1 MKFKKILFIAL
12 AVLGFTNAVKAD
24 EGMWLPML
32 INKNY
37 DQMKRQGFKLT
48 PQDIYDINKGSLKD
62 AIVWFGGFCTGE
74 IVSEKGLVLTN
85 HHCGYDVIASK
96 STPQDNIL
104 DNGFWAKNLSEEKP
118 AEGLFV
124 SILVRMEDVT
134 AEVNAAT
141 KGLSGAERAA
151 KYAEVSKEIVSKA
164 TAGTGYE
171 AFVRDMFKGNQYFV
185 FVTEKF
191 TDIRLVGT
199 PPQSVGKFGGD
210 TDNWMWPRHTG
221 DFSMFRIY
229 AGKDN
234 KPATYS
240 KDNTPYKPKRSLA
253 VSLKG
258 VKDGDF
264 SMVFGYPGRTNRYEN
279 SYGIKLAIEK
289 VNPAIV
295 KLRDIRLKSW
305 KEQMDKSD
313 SVRLLL
319 SSEYANIANYWKYF
333 IGQTEQLKHLKVYDF
348 KKSEEAKFQS
358 WATNK
363 PEYASILADYGKA
376 YEAYTPYALYP
387 VYLSQGIFGA
397 SAISFARSFMAV
409 EAGLKAGKPDVATS
423 MKEQADEYYKSF
435 NLPSDKKILAGTLLA
450 FYNDIPKSQH
460 PAIISEILAKYG
472 SADPEEA
479 FKKYSNDLYATTM
492 FASKEKTEAFL
503 ATPELGKLQND
514 PAYQYVMAFISN
526 YREKFMKNVDAF
538 NATNTSLGQ
547 QYVKGIMAMNS
558 GKLMYPDANST
569 MRLTYGNIKAYAP
582 KDAVKYDFVTTIDG
596 VIEKYIPKDGE
607 FDLPANY
614 LELYKKKDYG
624 QYANEKG
631 QLIVGF
637 ISNNDITGGNSG
649 SPVLNGNGE
658 LIGLAFDG
666 NWEAM
671 SGDIVFDQKY
681 KRTICADIRYVLW
694 CIDKL
699 GNAPHIVKE
708 MKLIK

>member
-1 MKFKKILFIAL
+1 MKFKKVLLIAL
-12 AVLGFTNAVKAD
+12 AVIGFTNVVKAD

-48 PQDIYDINKGSLKD
+48 AKDIYDINKGSLKD

-74 IVSEKGLVLTN
+74 IVSDKGLILTN

-104 DNGFWAKNLSEEKP
+104 DNGFWAKSNADEKP

-124 SILVRMEDVT
+124 SFLVRMEDVT
-134 AEVNAAT
+134 AQVNEAT
-141 KGLSGAERAA
+141 KGLEGEEKAA
-151 KYAEVSKEIVSKA
+151 KYAEVSREITTKA
-164 TAGTGYE
+164 TAGTKYE

-185 FVTEKF
+185 FITEKY

-210 TDNWMWPRHTG
+210 TDNWIWPRHTG

-234 KPATYS
+234 KPADYS
-240 KDNTPYKPKRSLA
+240 KDNVPFTPKRSLA

-258 VKDGDF
+258 VKEGDF

-279 SYGIKLAIEK
+279 SYGIKLAVEK

-295 KLRDIRLKSW
+295 KLRDIRLKAW
-305 KEQMDKSD
+305 KEQMEKSD

-319 SSEYANIANYWKYF
+319 SADYANIANYWKYF
-333 IGQTEQLKHLKVYDF
+333 IGQTEQLKHLKVYDY
-348 KKSEEAKFQS
+348 KKTEEAKFQT
-358 WATNK
+358 WAADK
-363 PEYASILADYGKA
+363 PEYSSILADFGKA

-387 VYLSQGIFGA
+387 VYMSQGINGA
-397 SAISFARSFMAV
+397 SAIAFARSFMTV
-409 EAGLKAGKPDVATS
+409 ENGLRSGKTNTAAS
-423 MKEQADEYYKSF
+423 MKDATEEYFKSF
-435 NLPSDKKILAGTLLA
+435 NIPSDKKILAGTLLA
-450 FYNDIPKSQH
+450 FYNDIPKGQH
-460 PAIISEILAKYG
+460 PSLIGDILNKYG
-472 SADPEEA
+472 ADDPETA
-479 FKKYSNDLYATTM
+479 FKKYSDDLYATTM
-492 FASKEKTEAFL
+492 FASKAKTEAFL
-503 ATPELGKLQND
+503 AQPDLAKLQND
-514 PAYQYVMAFISN
+514 PAYQYMMAFTSA
-526 YREKFMKNVDAF
+526 YQTYFMKSVNDF
-538 NATNTSLGQ
+538 NATNATLGQ
-547 QYVKGIMAMNS
+547 KYVKGIMEMNPN
-558 GKLMYPDANST
+558 KLMYPDANST

-596 VIEKYIPKDGE
+596 VMEKYVPKDSE

-614 LELYKKKDYG
+614 IELYNKKDFG

-649 SPVLNGNGE
+649 SPVINGKGE

-699 GNAPHIVKE
+699 GGAPHIVEE
-708 MKLIK
+708 MKIVK

>member
-1 MKFKKILFIAL
+1 MKFKRVLLIAL
-12 AVLGFTNAVKAD
+12 AIIGFTNAVKAD

-104 DNGFWAKNLSEEKP
+104 DNGFWAKNNSEEKP

-134 AEVNAAT
+134 AQVNAAT
-141 KGLSGAERAA
+141 KGLEGAEKTA
-151 KYAEVSKEIVSKA
+151 KYAEVSKEIVAKA

-185 FVTEKF
+185 FVTEKY

-210 TDNWMWPRHTG
+210 TDNWIWPRHTG

-234 KPATYS
+234 KPAAYS
-240 KDNTPYKPKRSLA
+240 KDNVPFTPKRSLA

-258 VKDGDF
+258 VKEGDF

-295 KLRDIRLKSW
+295 KLRDIRLKAW
-305 KEQMDKSD
+305 KEQMEKSD

-319 SSEYANIANYWKYF
+319 SSDYANIANYWKYF
-333 IGQTEQLKHLKVYDF
+333 IGQTEQLKHLKVYDY
-348 KKSEEAKFQS
+348 KKEEEAKFQS
-358 WATNK
+358 WTANK
-363 PEYASILADYGKA
+363 PEYTSILADYGKA

-397 SAISFARSFMAV
+397 TAVSFARSFMPV
-409 EAGLKAGKPDVATS
+409 EAGLKAGKTDAVAP
-423 MKEQADEYYKSF
+423 MKEQSDEFYKSF

-450 FYNDIPKSQH
+450 FYNDIPKDQH
-460 PAIISEILAKYG
+460 PALVGEILVKYG
-472 SADPEEA
+472 ADDPEAA
-479 FKKYSNDLYATTM
+479 FKKYSDDLYANTM
-492 FASKEKTEAFL
+492 FASKAKTEAFL
-503 ATPELGKLQND
+503 AAPELSKLQND
-514 PAYQYVMAFISN
+514 PAYQYVTAFITN

-538 NATNTSLGQ
+538 NATNAALGQ
-547 QYVKGIMAMNS
+547 KYVKGIMEMNP

-582 KDAVKYDFVTTIDG
+582 KDAVKYAYETTIDG
-596 VIEKYIPKDGE
+596 VIEKYVPKDSE

-614 LELYKKKDYG
+614 LDLYKKKDFG

-694 CIDKL
+694 CVDKL

-708 MKLIK
+708 MKIVK

>member
-1 MKFKKILFIAL
+1 MKFKKILLIVF
-12 AVLGFTNAVKAD
+12 AVIGFTNIVKAD

-48 PQDIYDINKGSLKD
+48 AQDIYDINKGSLKD

-74 IVSEKGLVLTN
+74 IVSDKGLILTN

-104 DNGFWAKNLSEEKP
+104 DNGFWAKNHSEEKP

-124 SILVRMEDVT
+124 SFLVRMEDVT
-134 AEVNAAT
+134 AQVNAAT
-141 KGLSGAERAA
+141 KGLEGAEKAA
-151 KYAEVSKEIVSKA
+151 KYAEVSKEIVAKA

-185 FVTEKF
+185 FVTEKY

-210 TDNWMWPRHTG
+210 TDNWVWPRHTG

-229 AGKDN
+229 ASKDN

-240 KDNTPYKPKRSLA
+240 KDNVPFTPKRSLA

-258 VKDGDF
+258 VKEGDF

-305 KEQMDKSD
+305 KEQMEKSD

-319 SSEYANIANYWKYF
+319 SSDYANIANYWKYY

-358 WATNK
+358 WAEGK
-363 PEYASILADYGKA
+363 ADYSSILTDYGKA
-376 YEAYTPYALYP
+376 YQEYTPYALYP
-387 VYLSQGIFGA
+387 VYLAQGIFGPT
-397 SAISFARSFMAV
+397 AISYARSFMAV
-409 EAGLKAGKPDVATS
+409 EAGLKAGKTDVTAS
-423 MKEQADEYYKSF
+423 MKDATEDYFKSF
-435 NLPSDKKILAGTLLA
+435 NIPSDKKILAGTLLA
-450 FYNDIPKSQH
+450 FYNDIPKDQH
-460 PAIISEILAKYG
+460 PALVGEILAKYG
-472 SADPEEA
+472 SADPEA
-479 FKKYSNDLYATTM
+479 SFKKYSDDLYANTM
-492 FASKEKTEAFL
+492 FASKDKTEAFL
-503 ATPELGKLQND
+503 ATPDLAKLQND
-514 PAYQYVMAFISN
+514 PAYQYVSAFISN
-526 YREKFMKNVDAF
+526 YRAKFMKNVDAF
-538 NATNTSLGQ
+538 NATNAALGQ
-547 QYVKGIMAMNS
+547 KYVKGIMEMNP

-569 MRLTYGNIKAYAP
+569 MRLTYGNVKAYAP
-582 KDAVKYDFVTTIDG
+582 KDAVKYDYVTTIDG
-596 VIEKYIPKDGE
+596 VMEKYVPKDSE

-614 LELYKKKDYG
+614 IELYNKKDFG

-649 SPVLNGNGE
+649 SPVINGNGE

-699 GNAPHIVKE
+699 GGAPHIVKE
-708 MKLIK
+708 MKIVK